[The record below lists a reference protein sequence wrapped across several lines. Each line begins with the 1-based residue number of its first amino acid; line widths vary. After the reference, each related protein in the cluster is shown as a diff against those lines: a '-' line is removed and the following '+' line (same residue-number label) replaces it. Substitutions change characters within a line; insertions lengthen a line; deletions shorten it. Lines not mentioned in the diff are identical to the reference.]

1 MGTKE
6 RSAALNSRRQAVAII
21 KNIRRTRRLL
31 AKHPFDTKTFDV
43 INGKEKGIEDLVGR
57 RIVFDLLTDEEKL
70 NLHRDILAKM
80 NDVET
85 QAFNL
90 LRSSTIDFFKDL
102 KTAIDNAG
110 TVITDKN
117 VNDTT
122 LDRKGS
128 AVEAFIES
136 PSCIGCLDYERSL
149 SALEHIDHISAEVD
163 QTVPDMEHELDESS
177 EDDETEIEEDD
188 DAYFEE
194 NHDEISVA
202 VGDEPADLPN
212 DPDPTEEVPEED
224 PSIPVELPDDETE
237 DDELR
242 PEPAE
247 DPETEDDEVV
257 ADITWIR
264 AEESYLESANQFIV
278 SEEGMTMGE
287 IGFNHYQGTEVLAKY
302 NASIKNYRE
311 SLKKLYDTVNP
322 EECTLESLLAG
333 STKTYKRF
341 NRIMTL
347 VDKFE
352 KLRTSLDKSCE
363 CLVEAS
369 KKMLVAA
376 TKDPLL

>member
-1 MGTKE
+1 MATKD
-6 RSAALNSRRQAVAII
+6 RSAALTSRRQAIAII

-31 AKHPFDTKTFDV
+31 VKHPFDATTFKV
-43 INGKEKGIEDLVGR
+43 INGKERGIEDLVGR
-57 RIVFDLLTDEEKL
+57 TIVFDLLTDEEKL
-70 NLHRDILAKM
+70 TLHRDILKQM
-80 NDVET
+80 NIVEAE
-85 QAFNL
+85 AFNL

-102 KTAIDNAG
+102 KTAIDNTG
-110 TVITDKN
+110 TKITDKN
-117 VNDTT
+117 VSDTT
-122 LDRKGS
+122 LDRKGA

-136 PSCIGCLDYERSL
+136 PSCVGCLDYERSL
-149 SALEHIDHISAEVD
+149 SALEHLDRISAEVE
-163 QTVPDMEHELDESS
+163 QTVPDMEHELDESLD
-177 EDDETEIEEDD
+177 DDETELEQEDD
-188 DAYFEE
+188 EYFEE

-202 VGDEPADLPN
+202 VGEEPADPPN
-212 DPDPTEEVPEED
+212 EPDPTEEAPEED
-224 PSIPVELPDDETE
+224 PSIPVELPDDESE
-237 DDELR
+237 DDDLR
-242 PEPAE
+242 PETTDNP
-247 DPETEDDEVV
+247 EDDEVV

-264 AEESYLESANQFIV
+264 AEESYLASANKFV
-278 SEEGMTMGE
+278 VAEEGMSLGE
-287 IGFNHYQGTEVLAKY
+287 IGFNHNQGTEVLAKY
-302 NASIKNYRE
+302 NESIKNYRE

-352 KLRTSLDKSCE
+352 KLRSSLDKSCE